1 MEYRKRIR
9 IGNDL
14 FQCVSF
20 VEQKYVVLVVSNYT
34 SDVIPCYTLTLL
46 LAWVS
51 NVICN
56 TVRYIFLGN
65 RIIEQGHCHGHF
77 FLLDERR
84 MRSVEQWNDYVLYTK
99 KNVFARHSIIAL
111 EENRRFFSNPYLFS
125 LFSYNL
131 FSREYYRQFVIK
143 YITFSMYKYAKCFH
157 FLNRLLLNRIC
168 RK

>member
-34 SDVIPCYTLTLL
+34 SNVIPCYTLTLL

-84 MRSVEQWNDYVLYTK
+84 MRSVEQWNDYEK
-99 KNVFARHSIIAL
+99 KCVRTIFHYRAWRKPKILFES
-111 EENRRFFSNPYLFS
+111 FYLFS

-143 YITFSMYKYAKCFH
+143 YITFSMYTYAKWFH

>member
-1 MEYRKRIR
+1 MEYKKRIR

-99 KNVFARHSIIAL
+99 KNVFARHSIVAL
-111 EENRRFFSNPYLFS
+111 EENRRFFSNPFISFLF
-125 LFSYNL
+125 F
-131 FSREYYRQFVIK
+131 R
-143 YITFSMYKYAKCFH
+143 ITYSHASITD
-157 FLNRLLLNRIC
+157 NLLLNILLSRC
-168 RK
+168 TRMQSVFTF

>member
-1 MEYRKRIR
+1 MEYKKRIR

-77 FLLDERR
+77 FLLERR
-84 MRSVEQWNDYVLYTK
+84 ECDRWSNETIMK
-99 KNVFARHSIIAL
+99 KNVFARHSIVAL
-111 EENRRFFSNPYLFS
+111 EENRRFFSNPFISFLF
-125 LFSYNL
+125 F
-131 FSREYYRQFVIK
+131 R
-143 YITFSMYKYAKCFH
+143 ITYSHASITD
-157 FLNRLLLNRIC
+157 NLLLNILLSRCI
-168 RK
+168 RMQSVFTF